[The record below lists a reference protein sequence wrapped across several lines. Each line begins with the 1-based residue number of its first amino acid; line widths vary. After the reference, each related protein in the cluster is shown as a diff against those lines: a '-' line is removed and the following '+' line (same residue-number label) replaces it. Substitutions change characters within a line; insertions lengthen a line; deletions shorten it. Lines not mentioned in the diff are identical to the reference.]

1 MRPLRSIIELV
12 RGWSYLIA
20 FISGGAFIRQ
30 ARFRSRGSNVKISPT
45 AFFKYAEHIR
55 IGDNTFVNHLCSIWA
70 APKSS
75 ITIGND
81 VLLGPGT
88 CLIASNHGT
97 YADELVREQEGEDR
111 DIAIGNDVW
120 LGANVSVLAGVTIG
134 DGCIVGAGA
143 VVTKNLP
150 PRSICVG
157 VPAKVIGWRKL
168 RGGENDRISATQTAY
183 AGASVSEERFEYR
196 GDHD

>member
-1 MRPLRSIIELV
+1 MRPLHSIVEFI

-20 FISGGAFIRQ
+20 FISGGNFIRQ
-30 ARFRSRGSNVKISPT
+30 ARFHSRGSNVKISPT
-45 AFFKYAEHIR
+45 AFFKYPEHIR
-55 IGDNTFVNHLCSIWA
+55 IGANTFVNHLCSIWA

-97 YADELVREQEGEDR
+97 YAGELVREQEGQDR
-111 DIAIGNDVW
+111 DIVIGNDVW

-134 DGCIVGAGA
+134 DGCVVGAGA

-150 PRSICVG
+150 PGSICGG
-157 VPAKVIGWRKL
+157 VPAKVIGWRKP
-168 RGGENDRISATQTAY
+168 RAGGIGQVASAPTAY
-183 AGASVSEERFEYR
+183 AGASASKERFESR